1 MAKVKSELLPVLE
14 KAGMV
19 RTFEPDEMVY
29 FQEDELS
36 SFYFVKKGRVRAFF
50 QNDEGNEMTVEVLGE
65 GRVFGE
71 SSLLSQSGKMTSVQA
86 VSQTE
91 LISLTMNQLIP
102 CLQNEPELMQDV
114 FELMAATIQNLSRQ
128 VVRLSFMEAPARVAD
143 FLLQVSED
151 PDPSLSIINRT
162 LPYSHMDVAESVNL
176 TRSTVSRIL
185 KQFEEE
191 KLIQIGYKKI
201 RILDSE
207 KLKKKVLRK

>member
-1 MAKVKSELLPVLE
+1 
-14 KAGMV
+14 
-19 RTFEPDEMVY
+19 
-29 FQEDELS
+29 
-36 SFYFVKKGRVRAFF
+36 
-50 QNDEGNEMTVEVLGE
+50 
-65 GRVFGE
+65 
-71 SSLLSQSGKMTSVQA
+71 
-86 VSQTE
+86 
-91 LISLTMNQLIP
+91 MNQLIP